1 MSSFLVPVLSLSIM
15 FFEPTFQSAPL
26 GVRANLT
33 IAEAFQ
39 TSPPLTKTPP
49 TVHPLQA
56 IYPLHFADEDS
67 KRRNPTAYYDAAIVS
82 IINTHNAMVEEAWSP
97 NPELAELEDIA
108 VLI

>member
-1 MSSFLVPVLSLSIM
+1 MFSLSIS
-15 FFEPTFQSAPL
+15 FEPTLQSALL
-26 GVRANLT
+26 GVRVNLT
-33 IAEAFQ
+33 IALVFQ
-39 TSPPLTKTPP
+39 TRPLPHLEPP

-82 IINTHNAMVEEAWSP
+82 IINTHNAVVEEAWSP